1 MNKVFFEV
9 AASPIVLDKSGP
21 RGRRVPAP
29 VKGKKQR
36 RGEVSPQGVL

>member
-21 RGRRVPAP
+21 RGRRVP